1 MKTFFK
7 YGPYIIMALLTLII
21 LPLFYIDYRTN
32 PFRINY
38 ISIAL
43 IYIPVLMLVLVVLI
57 DIFDRKIENKSILQK
72 MNFPMLIAL
81 YYCSL
86 TYVMGIHTMSGLYFI
101 LPLLPLAILI
111 PIYYIAKT
119 AKLVINWKYY
129 VLKYLGSVFVLIVSI
144 VIYIYIAYL

>member
-1 MKTFFK
+1 
-7 YGPYIIMALLTLII
+7 MALLTLII